1 MSKSVP
7 ELPCEAIFLP
17 ALEHLIKQQSELTF
31 LPELVRLVT
40 EHLGKVK
47 IVLFGSRARNDYHR
61 RSDIDIL
68 IDSSGFDD
76 RSWAV
81 LLSELDDL
89 PTLLNIDLV
98 RLDEAEADLL
108 SRARSEGIVIHE

>member
-1 MSKSVP
+1 
-7 ELPCEAIFLP
+7 
-17 ALEHLIKQQSELTF
+17 
-31 LPELVRLVT
+31 
-40 EHLGKVK
+40 LGKVK

-61 RSDIDIL
+61 HSDVDLL

-76 RSWAV
+76 GSWAI
-81 LLSELDDL
+81 LLSELDEL

-98 RLDEAEADLL
+98 RRDEAEAELL